1 MYIIPKSFKKK
12 PKKKKKTDDLQ
23 NFWIIIIVPYLMVE
37 QPNFAQ
43 LYTANLIRMT
53 TVSLNMFHCTY
64 MKKNGGGV
72 FKPS

>member
-1 MYIIPKSFKKK
+1 M
-12 PKKKKKTDDLQ
+12 
-23 NFWIIIIVPYLMVE
+23 IVPYLMVE